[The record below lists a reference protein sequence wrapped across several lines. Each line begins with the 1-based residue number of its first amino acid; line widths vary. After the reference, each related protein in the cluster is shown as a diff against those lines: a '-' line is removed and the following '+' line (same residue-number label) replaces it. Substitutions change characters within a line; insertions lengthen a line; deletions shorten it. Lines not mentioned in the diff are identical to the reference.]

1 MGFAIH
7 VCDAR
12 LTILLRDYSWIAW
25 FTYATR
31 VPVFFF
37 FFFFFEPRFMPNIHV
52 YVREIRYSSDYLI
65 SMVLSSFNFS
75 CIVSQMNHS
84 SRRMELREIVGRDF
98 SRRECNN
105 ETGTDFAKL
114 NIASGGY
121 LYGKIEISRERKIQN
136 CNCDFCVWSFH
147 HRTDFLRIE
156 LTKRKTNVKQIVQS
170 DPDLCPL
177 MSFFLFTYVIFISN
191 IISILHYIRVYV
203 LNYTIHTQ

>member
-75 CIVSQMNHS
+75 CIVSQMNDS

-98 SRRECNN
+98 SRRECN
-105 ETGTDFAKL
+105 KM
-114 NIASGGY
+114 
-121 LYGKIEISRERKIQN
+121 YGKIEISRERKIQN

-147 HRTDFLRIE
+147 HRADFLRIE

-170 DPDLCPL
+170 DPDLCSL
-177 MSFFLFTYVIFISN
+177 VSFFFIY
-191 IISILHYIRVYV
+191 LCHFY
-203 LNYTIHTQ
+203 

>member
-75 CIVSQMNHS
+75 CIVSQMNDS

-114 NIASGGY
+114 NIASDGY

-147 HRTDFLRIE
+147 HRADFLRIE

-177 MSFFLFTYVIFISN
+177 VLFFFYLLMSFLLAISLAFYIIFVFTY
-191 IISILHYIRVYV
+191 
-203 LNYTIHTQ
+203 

>member
-75 CIVSQMNHS
+75 CIVSQMNDS

-98 SRRECNN
+98 SRRECN
-105 ETGTDFAKL
+105 KM
-114 NIASGGY
+114 
-121 LYGKIEISRERKIQN
+121 YGKIEISRERKIQN

-147 HRTDFLRIE
+147 HRADFLRIE

>member
-75 CIVSQMNHS
+75 CIVSQMNDS

-98 SRRECNN
+98 SRREYNN
-105 ETGTDFAKL
+105 DFAKL
-114 NIASGGY
+114 NIASDGY

-147 HRTDFLRIE
+147 HRADFLRIE

-177 MSFFLFTYVIFISN
+177 VSFFFYLLMSFLLAISLAFYIIFVFTY
-191 IISILHYIRVYV
+191 
-203 LNYTIHTQ
+203 

>member
-75 CIVSQMNHS
+75 CIVSRMNDS

-147 HRTDFLRIE
+147 HRADFLRIE

-170 DPDLCPL
+170 DPDLRPLVSFFFYLL
-177 MSFFLFTYVIFISN
+177 MSFLLAISLAFYIIFVFTY
-191 IISILHYIRVYV
+191 
-203 LNYTIHTQ
+203 

>member
-1 MGFAIH
+1 MW
-7 VCDAR
+7 DSR
-12 LTILLRDYSWIAW
+12 

-31 VPVFFF
+31 VWPFFYATIRESRDLRMRHASRCFSSF
-37 FFFFFEPRFMPNIHV
+37 FSSSSRDLCLIYMH
-52 YVREIRYSSDYLI
+52 VREIRYSSDYLI

-75 CIVSQMNHS
+75 CIVSQMNDS

-98 SRRECNN
+98 SRREYNN
-105 ETGTDFAKL
+105 ETDFAKL
-114 NIASGGY
+114 NIASDGY

-147 HRTDFLRIE
+147 HRADFLRIE

-177 MSFFLFTYVIFISN
+177 VLFFFYLLMSFLLAISLAFYIIFVFTY
-191 IISILHYIRVYV
+191 
-203 LNYTIHTQ
+203 